1 MKGDLLLAESPNP
14 SPEPPCGAPTFLSAW
29 FEELAH
35 ADKNV
40 GAPTARFRGS
50 KRESLVRRNL
60 PPGMGA
66 EKLTVNGGAAELLSR
81 KHEFSTSK
89 ETS

>member
-1 MKGDLLLAESPNP
+1 MGCFGFSLAVHGDGISQSQFEVSDFGFRIYHLPPLPP
-14 SPEPPCGAPTFLSAW
+14 HEPPCGAPTFLSAW

-50 KRESLVRRNL
+50 KRASLVRRNL
-60 PPGMGA
+60 SRS
-66 EKLTVNGGAAELLSR
+66 NGG
-81 KHEFSTSK
+81 
-89 ETS
+89 